1 MSDITESFLA
11 LLVKLLELSAD
22 LRNTRLDQIIA
33 AQARIEKRQ
42 LFEVE
47 ALKALLRGQPNEAT
61 IAALTQNLNAE
72 ADKLGAAV
80 AAQTP
85 PVS

>member
-22 LRNTRLDQIIA
+22 LRNTRLDHIEA
-33 AQARIEKRQ
+33 ALHRIEKRQ

-47 ALKALLRGQPNEAT
+47 ALKAILRGQADEAT
-61 IAALTQNLNAE
+61 IAALTQRVNAE
-72 ADKLGAAV
+72 ADKVEAAIE
-80 AAQTP
+80 AQP
-85 PVS
+85 NS